1 MTRPKSYTKMTESG
15 VQVQQQLIGGG
26 GGGSKKAL
34 LSKIKKL
41 FVKPKVIK
49 SSESLTRAG
58 KDLKLKKSEAL
69 QNQKTP
75 KIKYGSS
82 SIETTESLQG
92 LTKKHGEKLSPIRKA
107 YLTKKQK
114 LEKKFPPPKH
124 LN

>member
-58 KDLKLKKSEAL
+58 KDLKLKKSESL

-92 LTKKHGEKLSPIRKA
+92 LTKKHGEKLSPIKKA

-114 LEKKFPPPKH
+114 LEKKFPPLKH